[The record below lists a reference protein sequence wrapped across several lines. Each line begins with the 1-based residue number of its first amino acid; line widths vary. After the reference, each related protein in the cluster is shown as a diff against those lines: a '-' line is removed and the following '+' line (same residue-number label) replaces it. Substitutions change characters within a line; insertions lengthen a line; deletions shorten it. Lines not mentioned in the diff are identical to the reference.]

1 MAGAE
6 VPLLE
11 APRSNIIPDGD
22 GLFNWGRGCG
32 GGDLKVPAWACNK
45 PVADLVR
52 KHHREYEE
60 ARQQADLAGQ
70 RPREDEEARQQN
82 VQVHPRLLFPGPP
95 LKYTTGPAVML
106 GFKGFLNLSLLGCTV
121 PIISY
126 YTTNCDPQGGMP
138 DHGIGKSPLWQFLW
152 NVPTF
157 SVLIITMV
165 RAQRL
170 QMQMTQYTLVP
181 QLLLTEDFSFLGLSL
196 NKFPYWVWYAIMSVI
211 AGGCFMDA
219 WTNAE
224 IMGKVVRATQCKNSE
239 LEIRWMTTMKHSF
252 IYSERVEQEWYN
264 LAHVMFIAY
273 ALLSTQAMA
282 VWLHCVPRY
291 YKDKLEQSWVNYS
304 VDSKDIGSEYPTHGD
319 DSANHEQVLEVLAS
333 ITRFEAVT
341 FQGVACALERMEGY
355 MQQGRRVSDN
365 WEYHYFKAMHT
376 LLIRAN
382 CRFFSVGAMQTV
394 VQTHVQTTLFALTY
408 GINQEIKPLD
418 ITGLLF
424 SVEMLILFGI
434 IPDLCDIVELFMKIT
449 DGLKRHSIHANESN
463 VEAQEER
470 KKAEFAFCRFTM
482 YALFYVLN
490 FVWVAVLLWKGL
502 RTCSGPGPNG
512 GQLIGT
518 WDMGSGCIEM

>member
-1 MAGAE
+1 MAGVEEPLVGGPRPIITDNGFEWGQRRGTGAVLMVPEWAYNEPVEELVREHYRLYTAAHEQE
-6 VPLLE
+6 VQ
-11 APRSNIIPDGD
+11 
-22 GLFNWGRGCG
+22 
-32 GGDLKVPAWACNK
+32 VPA
-45 PVADLVR
+45 
-52 KHHREYEE
+52 
-60 ARQQADLAGQ
+60 
-70 RPREDEEARQQN
+70 
-82 VQVHPRLLFPGPP
+82 RLLFPGPP

-138 DHGIGKSPLWQFLW
+138 DHGIGKSLPEIILW
-152 NVPTF
+152 NIPTF
-157 SVLIITMV
+157 TVLAMTMK
-165 RAQRL
+165 RALKL
-170 QMQMTQYTLVP
+170 QKLMTQHTLLP
-181 QLLLTEDFSFLGLSL
+181 QLMLTRKFTFLGLSM
-196 NKFPYWVWYAIMSVI
+196 NQFPYGVWYGIMSFI

-224 IMGKVVRATQCKNSE
+224 IMGKVVRATQCKGSE
-239 LEIRWMTTMKHSF
+239 LEARWMQTMKHSL
-252 IYSERVEQEWYN
+252 IYSESVEHQWYD

-273 ALLSTQAMA
+273 ALLFTQAMA

-291 YKDKLEQSWVNYS
+291 YPDEPRHSWVDYR
-304 VDSKDIGSEYPTHGD
+304 VDFTETGSEYPTHGD
-319 DSANHEQVLEVLAS
+319 KRANHEQALEVLAS